1 LANSSEPPERK
12 HWTTADSVKDD
23 HRALA
28 DALGRL
34 WVETAYSL
42 WDVRDARTVVLT
54 LIRKGC
60 AQLADSLRRAGIVH
74 DAIAHWIDGIKD
86 DPLPDVRYALE

>member
-1 LANSSEPPERK
+1 M
-12 HWTTADSVKDD
+12 
-23 HRALA
+23 
-28 DALGRL
+28 
-34 WVETAYSL
+34 
-42 WDVRDARTVVLT
+42 
-54 LIRKGC
+54 IRKGC